1 VDAAAVGRRRRAV
14 DGRADQRVPEHDA
27 GADLHE
33 ARRSQRIARLP
44 VEAQVVGGPAQ
55 QQRVTDRVGG
65 GEQKQQPGMGGQPVG
80 APQVTLLD
88 AAAGEPEPA
97 GQAYR
102 RPVVRQLP
110 QGERVAAG
118 LGQDR
123 LAHVGVERPRRHR
136 GQQRPRL
143 GLGQPGEPQLGQ
155 TGEVTDGVAGRLPEP
170 EDDHHGLGDQPPRH
184 EREGPRRRLVE
195 PLRVVDDTDQRPVPG
210 GLGQQGQ
217 YRQAYEERLRWRA
230 SHQAEHDLKR
240 LAARRRQP
248 VEVGEKRPAE
258 LMEGGVRQLALRL
271 DPGRPCH
278 GQVTGRRRHVVQQR
292 RLADTGLAEQEQRT
306 AAALAYRAEQP
317 GQPLPFVSASP

>member
-65 GEQKQQPGMGGQPVG
+65 GEQKQQPGLGGQPVG

-97 GQAYR
+97 GQAHR
-102 RPVVRQLP
+102 RPVVRQFP
-110 QGERVAAG
+110 QRERVAAG

-123 LAHVGVERPRRHR
+123 LPHIGVEWPRCHR

-143 GLGQPGEPQLGQ
+143 GLGQAGEPQLGQ
-155 TGEVTDGVAGRLPEP
+155 PGEVTDGVAGRFPES
-170 EDDHHGLGDQPPRH
+170 EDDHHGLGDQPPGH
-184 EREGPRRRLVE
+184 EREDPRRRLVE
-195 PLRVVDDTDQRPVPG
+195 PLRVVDDTDQRLAVG
-210 GLGQQGQ
+210 GLGQQGEH
-217 YRQAYEERLRWRA
+217 RQPDEERLRRRA

-248 VEVGEKRPAE
+248 VQVGEQRPAE

-271 DPGRPCH
+271 GPGHPQH
-278 GQVTGRRRHVVQQR
+278 GQITGRRRHVVQQR
-292 RLADTGLAEQEQRT
+292 RLADAGLAEQEQRT
-306 AAALAYRAEQP
+306 AATPAYRAEQP
-317 GQPLPFVSASP
+317 GQRLPFVFASP